1 MALNSSG
8 PISIAGTT
16 SGQSIQI
23 ELGGNGTTTM
33 SLNDAAVRT
42 LAEVPSGAIIM
53 PTNFYGKA
61 NEYAFSISTN
71 QVNANLRSLA
81 VSAGWN
87 QSTKLIATI
96 NGGVYVY
103 SNSTGTPAL
112 TVNGSFPNGVTLIN
126 NGYILGM
133 GGNGGTGCP
142 VGFTSAS
149 SGDSGGIGLSVSS
162 AITINN
168 ASGVIAGGGGGGGG
182 GGSYCDGGV
191 GKGGPYIQYGWA
203 GGGGGGG
210 QTGLSNSG
218 GGGPG
223 GGTFNQRSRDPQPG
237 SGGDVSGA
245 GSGGIGAA
253 APNAGFFAG
262 AGGNGGGWGSSG
274 SGGQGGRGGAF
285 YNGPPGAGGSS
296 GNAITGN
303 SNITYINTG
312 TRYGGIS

>member
-1 MALNSSG
+1 MALNGSG
-8 PISIAGTT
+8 PISLAGSTA
-16 SGQSIQI
+16 GQSIAL
-23 ELGGNGTTTM
+23 ELGLSATGQI

-103 SNSTGTPAL
+103 SNSTGTPGL
-112 TVNGSFPNGVTLIN
+112 TINGSFPNGVTLIN

-133 GGNGGTGCP
+133 GGNGGSGASTPSTGS
-142 VGFTSAS
+142 GDGGS
-149 SGDSGGIGLSVSS
+149 SGGLALLVQS
-162 AITINN
+162 AVTINN
-168 ASGVIAGGGGGGGG
+168 ASGIIGGGGGGGG
-182 GGSYCDGGV
+182 GGGQISEG
-191 GKGGPYIQYGWA
+191 GKGCPGAYGWA
-203 GGGGGGG
+203 AGGGGGG
-210 QTGLSNSG
+210 QTGLSNTSG
-218 GGGPG
+218 GGAG
-223 GGTFNQRSRDPQPG
+223 GGTFGQRSRVPQNG
-237 SGGDVSGA
+237 SGGTVNGA
-245 GSGGIGAA
+245 GGGGIGGA

-262 AGGNGGGWGSSG
+262 SGG
-274 SGGQGGRGGAF
+274 SGGSWGSNGSTGEAGSANNGCRTFGGGGGSAGGAI
-285 YNGPPGAGGSS
+285 S
-296 GNAITGN
+296 GN
-303 SNITYINTG
+303 SNITYISTG

>member
-8 PISIAGTT
+8 PISLAGSTT
-16 SGQSIQI
+16 GQSIAV
-23 ELGGNGTTTM
+23 ELGLSATGTI

-71 QVNANLRSLA
+71 QVNANLRTLA
-81 VSAGWN
+81 INAGWN
-87 QSTKLIATI
+87 QSTKLVATI

-103 SNSTGTPAL
+103 SNSTGTPGL
-112 TVNGSFPNGVTLIN
+112 TINGSFPNGVTLVN

-133 GGNGGTGCP
+133 GGDGSAGCSTGYGASAGPGSSGGT
-142 VGFTSAS
+142 A
-149 SGDSGGIGLSVSS
+149 LSVSS
-162 AITINN
+162 AVTIDN

-182 GGSYCDGGV
+182 GSALNDGGV
-191 GKGGPYIQYGWA
+191 GKSGPFTTFGWA

-210 QTGLSNSG
+210 QTGLSNTAG
-218 GGGPG
+218 GSQG
-223 GGTFNQRSRDPQPG
+223 GGTSGQRSRDPQPG
-237 SGGDVSGA
+237 SGGTVSGA
-245 GSGGIGAA
+245 GGGGIGAA
-253 APNAGFFAG
+253 APNASFAAG
-262 AGGNGGGWGSSG
+262 AGGNGGSWGSSG
-274 SGGQGGRGGAF
+274 AGGGGSRPYF
-285 YNGPPGAGGSS
+285 YNGPAGAGGSG